1 MKNKK
6 RIIFGLI
13 VIGFLLLIGLIKFAP
28 FNNTKSFFTLINSL
42 DDFPNLS
49 AEDISVRLHV
59 NLLENSQEPFYIVKT
74 ATGSNIA
81 GFFKS
86 VELRVPKEQTKGGIL
101 ILYLKD
107 DLNIS
112 EKDVLN
118 LYPNAIAELKENITF
133 EPFNNYDYKVIKPWG
148 KISYQISRNNKKVVA
163 VFVDSIDK

>member
-6 RIIFGLI
+6 IVFGLI
-13 VIGFLLLIGLIKFAP
+13 VIVFLLLIGLGRFAHP
-28 FNNTKSFFTLINSL
+28 DNTKSFFNLIASL

-49 AEDISVRLHV
+49 SEDISARLHV
-59 NLLENSQEPFYIVKT
+59 NLLENTQEPFYTVKT
-74 ATGSNIA
+74 AAGNNIA

-86 VELRVPKEQTKGGIL
+86 VELRTPKEQTKGGIL

-107 DLNIS
+107 NLTIN

-118 LYPNAIAELKENITF
+118 VYPNAIAELKENTTF
-133 EPFNNYDYKVIKPWG
+133 EPYNNYDYKVIKPWG
-148 KISYQISRNNKKVVA
+148 KVSYQISRANKKVVA